1 MCQKYTCAKNRHG
14 QNAKTAKIL
23 GNGNSQTIQH
33 PLKRSSAIVEGL
45 CDMLCQSKSSQVL
58 QNCIKITSEKVC
70 SAWMTFKVTQGR
82 WKWSVVTTLPSCT
95 ISKKNQ
101 DIITFT
107 AHVTSSDTTVEIL
120 GHICFLIYV

>member
-1 MCQKYTCAKNRHG
+1 
-14 QNAKTAKIL
+14 
-23 GNGNSQTIQH
+23 
-33 PLKRSSAIVEGL
+33 
-45 CDMLCQSKSSQVL
+45 
-58 QNCIKITSEKVC
+58 
-70 SAWMTFKVTQGR
+70 MTFKVTQGR